1 MLGVALLLLGAATA
15 QVDDSRA
22 LVCLTLTKLRLNEDQ
37 EQVDKFMESC
47 PFARTD
53 VHNKVLTEML
63 LTCYVQIS
71 NATVQAISST
81 LDTFQ
86 LSEELRA
93 LVPLPS
99 APYQT
104 EEELD
109 VVAER
114 RAQFTLVVERAR
126 HIQQEMEYNA
136 IQGSWY
142 SGKTGLLY
150 TLGVFALFAL
160 GLIKL
165 FRSLGKNAKKPK
177 KTR

>member
-1 MLGVALLLLGAATA
+1 MLGVALLLLGSATA

-37 EQVDKFMESC
+37 EQVDKFMDSC
-47 PFARTD
+47 PFARPD
-53 VHNKVLTEML
+53 VHNKVLTDML
-63 LTCYVQIS
+63 LTCYEHIT
-71 NATVQAISST
+71 NATVQAVAAQLES
-81 LDTFQ
+81 FQ
-86 LSEELRA
+86 LSEDLRA

-99 APYQT
+99 APFQS

-109 VVAER
+109 VPAER
-114 RAQFTLVVERAR
+114 RVQFSLVVERAR
-126 HIQQEMEYNA
+126 KIQQEMEYNA
-136 IQGSWY
+136 IQDSWY

-165 FRSLGKNAKKPK
+165 FRSLGKNAKRAK